1 LNKELRKALSRGL
14 VYNEVNGA
22 LLSELSIRNFAII
35 EALNISFQK
44 GLTVLSGETGAGKSI
59 IIDAIS
65 LLVGG
70 RGSAEFVRYGTE
82 KAEIEGLFYVEDDK
96 HPCIEK
102 AEELDIEIE
111 DGMIILKRDI
121 AANGKSVCRVNGK
134 LVTLS
139 ILKEIGKTLV
149 DIHGQHETQDLM
161 NEERHLFMLDHFDG
175 ERIVK
180 QLDIYQNVY
189 ADYEKL
195 KKQLKSLSENEQQM
209 AHRLDLIQ
217 FQHEE
222 IRKADLKMDEENE
235 LTEERLQISNFE
247 KIYKALGDA
256 YRSLSADGQ
265 GLDNVRSAMGQMES
279 ITHLDEVYQENHD
292 SIANSYY
299 LLEEVAYQLREN
311 LDMMEY
317 DPNRLD
323 EIETRLNEIRM
334 LKRKYGNNVEEI
346 LAYADKIEQEIF
358 TIENKDVHIEAT
370 KKQLKELESV
380 ILKEATLLSNMRHE
394 LAEHLTN
401 AIHQELKELYME
413 KTKFEVR
420 IMKREGNAE
429 EPLVEGAPVRLTA
442 DGYDHVEFYIS
453 TNPGEPLKPL
463 SKVASGGE
471 LSRII
476 LALKSI
482 FSKHQGIASVIFD
495 EVDTGV
501 SGRVAQAIAEKIY
514 RVSVNSQVLCI
525 THLPQ
530 VASMAD
536 SHLFI
541 RKQVANDRTI
551 TSVTVLTMEDKVT
564 EIARMISGV
573 EITDLTTEHAKELLT
588 QAHHFKQTAEAI
600 Q

>member
-1 LNKELRKALSRGL
+1 MECELD
-14 VYNEVNGA
+14 NEVNEA

-35 EALNISFQK
+35 ESLNISFQK

-70 RGSAEFVRYGTE
+70 RGSAEFVRYGTD
-82 KAEIEGLFYVEDDK
+82 KAEIEGLFYIEDEN
-96 HPCIEK
+96 HPCVMK

-111 DGMIILKRDI
+111 DGMMILKRDI
-121 AANGKSVCRVNGK
+121 SVNGKSVCRVNGK

-139 ILKEIGKTLV
+139 VLKEIGKTLV

-161 NEERHLFMLDHFDG
+161 NEDRHLFMLDHFDG
-175 ERIVK
+175 DHILV
-180 QLDIYQNVY
+180 QLEKYQNVY
-189 ADYEKL
+189 REYEQL
-195 KKQLKSLSENEQQM
+195 KKQLLSLTENEQQM

-222 IRKADLKMDEENE
+222 IRNADLKIDEEQN
-235 LTEERLQISNFE
+235 LLEERLKISNFE
-247 KIYKALGDA
+247 KIYKALGDS
-256 YRSLSADGQ
+256 YRSLTEDRS
-265 GLDNVRSAMGQMES
+265 GLDHVRNAMNQMES
-279 ITHLDEVYQENHD
+279 ITDLDIAYQENYD
-292 SIANSYY
+292 AIANSYY
-299 LLEEVAYQLREN
+299 LLEEVAYQLREK

-334 LKRKYGNNVEEI
+334 LKRKYGNTVEEI
-346 LAYADKIEQEIF
+346 LAYADEIEQEIF
-358 TIENKDVHIEAT
+358 TIENKDVHIET
-370 KKQLKELESV
+370 TRKKLKEVEQLIV
-380 ILKEATLLSNMRHE
+380 KEAKLLSDMRHN
-394 LAEHLTN
+394 LANRLTT

-413 KTKFEVR
+413 KTKFEVM
-420 IMKREGNAE
+420 IKKKEGTIDD
-429 EPLVEGAPVRLTA
+429 PLVEGAPVKMTQG
-442 DGYDHVEFYIS
+442 GYDYVEFYIS

-482 FSKHQGIASVIFD
+482 FSKHQGVASVIFD

-541 RKQVANDRTI
+541 RKQIVNERTV
-551 TSVTVLTMEDKVT
+551 TSVTVLSQDEKVT

-573 EITDLTTEHAKELLT
+573 EITDLTTEHARELLS
-588 QAHHFKQTAEAI
+588 QAHRFKQAAEAI